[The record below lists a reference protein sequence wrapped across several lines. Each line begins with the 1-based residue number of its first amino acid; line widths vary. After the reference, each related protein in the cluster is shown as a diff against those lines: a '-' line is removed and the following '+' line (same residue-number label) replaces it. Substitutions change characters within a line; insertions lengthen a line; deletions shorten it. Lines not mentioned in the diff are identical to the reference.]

1 MMTQDTR
8 AIFPRTIAG
17 IILLIGAA
25 WLGGSTSSAQS
36 VEKSEVDTLPA
47 GRWVGSADLNGKQVP
62 FQLEVSGS
70 GDQVRAALVN
80 GKEESPASSGSYS
93 GGHLVLHFDYYAN
106 TLDATVKD
114 GVLSGTFG
122 GHSHSVPVIAHL
134 NGETPPASADPP
146 NIAGKWEVA
155 VESSKGEHA
164 WKLNVRQSRSD
175 VEAVIERIDGDTG
188 KLYGVWKDGQFAISH
203 FTAAGPSYAVLQPK
217 DDGTLQVVTLAHGG
231 ALQQLTARRR
241 MDARLEGLSGPDD
254 PMSHTSLKNP
264 NEPLAFQFP
273 DLSGRLVSSADPEFK
288 GKALIVSLGG
298 SWCPNCQ
305 DEAPFLEELYRKFH
319 SQGLEIVEL
328 SFEEESQLS
337 NLSRLKA
344 VIKRFG
350 ITYPVLVAGT
360 PDQLSE
366 KFPGVVNLNC
376 WPTTFF
382 IGKDGLVNATH
393 TGFSGPATG
402 GDNLELRNET
412 VSLVEKLLAGDERSA
427 EVSGARQEPLH

>member
-1 MMTQDTR
+1 M
-8 AIFPRTIAG
+8 
-17 IILLIGAA
+17 
-25 WLGGSTSSAQS
+25 
-36 VEKSEVDTLPA
+36 EKSESDTSPD

-62 FQLEVSGS
+62 FRLDVSGS

-106 TLDATVKD
+106 TLDAIVND

-122 GHSHSVPVIAHL
+122 GRSHSVPLVAHL

-146 NIAGKWEVA
+146 NIAGEWEVA
-155 VESSKGEHA
+155 VESPKGEHA
-164 WKLNVRQSRSD
+164 WKLNVRQSGTD

-188 KLYGVWKDGQFAISH
+188 TLYGEWRDGQFAISH
-203 FTAAGPSYAVLQPK
+203 FTAAGPFYTVLQPK
-217 DDGTLQVVTLAHGG
+217 DDRTLQVVTLAHGG
-231 ALQQLTARRR
+231 AVQHLTALRPK
-241 MDARLEGLSGPDD
+241 DARTEGLSGPDD
-254 PMSHTSLKNP
+254 PMTHTSLKNP
-264 NEPLAFQFP
+264 NEPLTFQFP
-273 DLSGRLVSSADPEFK
+273 DLSGKLVSSADPEFK
-288 GKALIVSLGG
+288 GKALIVSIGG

-305 DEAPFLEELYRKFH
+305 DEAPLLEELYRKLH

-337 NLSRLKA
+337 SLTRLKA

-360 PDQLSE
+360 PDQLNE
-366 KFPGVVNLNC
+366 KFPSAVNLNC
-376 WPTTFF
+376 WPTTSF
-382 IGKDGLVNATH
+382 IGRGGLVKATH
-393 TGFSGPATG
+393 AGFSGPATR